1 MHPGMQ
7 CRPAQEHLPR
17 TQAVVELAGQI
28 AGCGGVYSVAH
39 GDHDA
44 ALAGNRAAG
53 KGGVVVLAIE
63 PGFVSNGGPGP
74 QGDGGAGG
82 RQDG

>member
-1 MHPGMQ
+1 MQ

-39 GDHDA
+39 GEHDA
-44 ALAGNRAAG
+44 ALAGNSAAG
-53 KGGVVVLAIE
+53 KE
-63 PGFVSNGGPGP
+63 RC
-74 QGDGGAGG
+74 G
-82 RQDG
+82 RLGHRARIRK